1 MSRNSCILSLL
12 TWSLLDDDSSIWH
25 SSQQDGFLRQNFK
38 QVLPELLCQISMCL
52 FVFTLLT
59 FNPKSGE
66 LKTGE
71 YNNRWIIS
79 ALELFTNL
87 ERCPILGFPVQGRHQ
102 CSGGLPRWAGGWR
115 ARATRRG
122 WGIGLLQPLEEENL
136 YWRGKIFLLVCSYL
150 MGWDRGGGGASQALR
165 RGTWWQGVR
174 RWVPD
179 GCKTAFLWESYCPSL
194 LISDECQCQ
203 GFFAFVAF
211 CN

>member
-1 MSRNSCILSLL
+1 MKHLRLLLRSFLASFPYIALGFRCKQICLNLLCLFLKNVTFMSRNSCILSLL

-87 ERCPILGFPVQGRHQ
+87 ERCVLFWASQ
-102 CSGGLPRWAGGWR
+102 CKEDTSVVEGYRDGQVAGGHE
-115 ARATRRG
+115 
-122 WGIGLLQPLEEENL
+122 LQGEAEELGCFNL
-136 YWRGKIFLLVCSYL
+136 
-150 MGWDRGGGGASQALR
+150 
-165 RGTWWQGVR
+165 
-174 RWVPD
+174 
-179 GCKTAFLWESYCPSL
+179 
-194 LISDECQCQ
+194 
-203 GFFAFVAF
+203 
-211 CN
+211 